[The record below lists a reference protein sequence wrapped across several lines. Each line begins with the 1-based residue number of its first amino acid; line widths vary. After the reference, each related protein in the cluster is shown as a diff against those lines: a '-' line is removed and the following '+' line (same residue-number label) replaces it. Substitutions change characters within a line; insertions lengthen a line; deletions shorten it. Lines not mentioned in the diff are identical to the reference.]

1 MTQSR
6 SRKRHRSSEED
17 EMENAGLQHPKRHSG
32 ERNDLNH
39 PWLPHHALPDRR
51 HNGHLGSEDSS
62 SSSSLGSPAQSTNQ
76 QAATSNISQSEAI
89 PHQLLHQLSDNS
101 NQSEEE
107 VILNYYSRINRVL
120 HQVHMERL
128 QRLGISNP
136 DGNEENG
143 IR

>member
-32 ERNDLNH
+32 ERNELN
-39 PWLPHHALPDRR
+39 PAWLPNAKPDRR

-62 SSSSLGSPAQSTNQ
+62 SSSSLGSPSQSTNQ

-89 PHQLLHQLSDNS
+89 PHQLLHQLSDSS

-120 HQVHMERL
+120 HQAHMERL
-128 QRLGISNP
+128 QRLGTQQPDSN
-136 DGNEENG
+136 DVL
-143 IR
+143 R